1 MRQLLLLCS
10 LMICFISIGA
20 STARIP
26 MVKAMDGESQFSENA
41 VVVVNCTAATVAT
54 MCTVASNDAS
64 LVHFPSAVDLSDST
78 LINVVTIAVTFS
90 TDHSFL
96 VYLFNNTNADTAKS
110 IADGFTASIF
120 SAFSTDFFW
129 SSTGTSDS
137 VVNVTYTGAGKSNL
151 PLYVEGLV
159 SQCLAA
165 DLEGFSLTFE
175 PMSHAVSASI
185 GVVAEKD
192 SGGFEWGCYVMT
204 GYTTSIAAGSGNH
217 LVDVLDLLNV
227 DALAPSNYAAVAET
241 GYSSQVLLTVSSDSS
256 VSYVSSE
263 PGTIT
268 DPTERGW
275 FLNPYAPTNTL
286 MAWFYFGSSPSP
298 QSPLTLTFG
307 GTVVPELTTIALL
320 VLFLASTMIA
330 LVARKR
336 LSK

>member
-1 MRQLLLLCS
+1 M
-10 LMICFISIGA
+10 GV

-26 MVKAMDGESQFSENA
+26 AVKAMSGESQFSEN
-41 VVVVNCTAATVAT
+41 VMVVVNCTAATVTT
-54 MCTVASNDAS
+54 MCAVASNDAS
-64 LVHFPSAVDLSDST
+64 LVHFPSAVDLNDST
-78 LINVVTIAVTFS
+78 LINVMTIAVTFS
-90 TDHSFL
+90 TGQSIL
-96 VYLFNNTNADTAKS
+96 IYAFNNTNANTARS
-110 IADGFTASIF
+110 IADGFTTSIS
-120 SAFSTDFFW
+120 SAFSTNFVW

-151 PLYVEGLV
+151 PLYVDGLV

-175 PMSHAVSASI
+175 PMSHAVAASI

-227 DALAPSNYAAVAET
+227 DALAPSNYAAVPET
-241 GYSSQVLLTVSSDSS
+241 GYLSQVLLTVSSDSS

-268 DPTERGW
+268 SPTERGW
-275 FLNPYAPTNTL
+275 FLNPYVPANTL

-307 GTVVPELTTIALL
+307 GTVLPELTTTALL
-320 VLFLASTMIA
+320 VLFLASAMIA

-336 LSK
+336 FSK